1 MRGPGFISLTLV
13 LLATPGCGGTTS
25 LPVVP
30 ASLPEQNDKAAGS
43 AQAPAE
49 VALIVAGAPTDVYAL
64 VARGALKCWFGADG
78 PLKPTH
84 VFHAETES
92 PAKGGAADM
101 VLHDRDESMR
111 DKRGARAFRVSFASA
126 PGGARV
132 AVSVPRME
140 EQLARVMA
148 KDVFAWARGG
158 TDCEVRKQ
166 MPAQLTPVAGKDTAG
181 NRR

>member
-1 MRGPGFISLTLV
+1 MRGLGFISIMLV
-13 LLATPGCGGTTS
+13 LLAAPGCSTAS
-25 LPVVP
+25 LPVIP
-30 ASLPEQNDKAAGS
+30 SSLPEQGDKAGS
-43 AQAPAE
+43 AQAPAD

-78 PLKPTH
+78 PLRPTH
-84 VFHAETES
+84 VFHAEAES
-92 PAKGGAADM
+92 PTKGGAAEM
-101 VLHDRDESMR
+101 VLHDRDESVR
-111 DKRGARAFRVSFASA
+111 DKRGARAFRVSFSSA
-126 PGGARV
+126 PAGARV

-140 EQLARVMA
+140 EQLARLMA
-148 KDVFAWARGG
+148 RDVFAWARGG

>member
-1 MRGPGFISLTLV
+1 MRGLGFISITLV
-13 LLATPGCGGTTS
+13 LLATAGCSTTA
-25 LPVVP
+25 LPVIP
-30 ASLPEQNDKAAGS
+30 ASLPEQNDKADS
-43 AQAPAE
+43 AQVPAE
-49 VALIVAGAPTDVYAL
+49 VASIVAGAPTDVYAL

-84 VFHAETES
+84 VFHAEAES
-92 PAKGGAADM
+92 PAKGGAAEM
-101 VLHDRDESMR
+101 VLHDRDESVR
-111 DKRGARAFRVSFASA
+111 DKRGARAFRVSFSSA
-126 PGGARV
+126 PGGVRV

-148 KDVFAWARGG
+148 KDVFAWAKGG

-166 MPAQLTPVAGKDTAG
+166 MPAQLTPVAGKDNAG